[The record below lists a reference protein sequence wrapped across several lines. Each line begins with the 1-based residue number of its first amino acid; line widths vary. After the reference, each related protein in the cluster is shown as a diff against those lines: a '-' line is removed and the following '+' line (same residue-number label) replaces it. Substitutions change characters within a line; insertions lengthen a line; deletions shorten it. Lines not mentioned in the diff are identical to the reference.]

1 MVSDSSKD
9 IQTPSPPPNSL
20 PPSLGTNFQVIY
32 NNTLMRNTPPL
43 PVSTP
48 NRPSP
53 TLPHNPPTSASYYQD
68 DQILTQNGLY
78 AIKTNQ
84 PPATSLLCQ
93 NSPTFLSLLFEI
105 TIRCGKVTQR
115 GSLVENECII
125 KEKK

>member
-68 DQILTQNGLY
+68 DQILTQKGLY
-78 AIKTNQ
+78 AIKTPNH
-84 PPATSLLCQ
+84 PPHHYHAKTPQLL
-93 NSPTFLSLLFEI
+93 SPYCLKLRLDA
-105 TIRCGKVTQR
+105 GK
-115 GSLVENECII
+115 
-125 KEKK
+125 